1 MRFRFL
7 SPFLEFSQD
16 LIGLAIGLRGEFL
29 AEFPVATEE
38 IVDDLLA
45 APVHISDEDPEIA
58 GLRFVVIEGRHHA
71 LEPLL
76 MTLEGLLMKLKR
88 LLMALKRLL
97 MALKRLLMALDSLF
111 MSLECL
117 LMAVEG
123 GHQALEGQGV
133 TLGSDAAE
141 SQLFLAALGYL
152 RQFPSPHAAILTKM
166 PVPVT
171 RQMDQFRNPLA
182 SS

>member
-7 SPFLEFSQD
+7 PPFSEFGQD

-29 AEFPVATEE
+29 TEFPVAAEE

-45 APVHISDEDPEIA
+45 APIHIPDEDPKVA
-58 GLRFVVIEGRHHA
+58 GLRFVAIEGCHHA
-71 LEPLL
+71 LETLL
-76 MTLEGLLMKLKR
+76 
-88 LLMALKRLL
+88 
-97 MALKRLLMALDSLF
+97 

-117 LMAVEG
+117 LMAIEGLLMAIEGLLMAIEG
-123 GHQALEGQGV
+123 GHQALESQGV
-133 TLGSDAAE
+133 ALGSGAAE

-166 PVPVT
+166 SALVT